1 MKLHREL
8 GISQK
13 SAWFMLH
20 RLRKPPQGAETGVG
34 PFAGPIEVDETYM
47 GGKRKNM
54 STKRR
59 KKLTGRGPV
68 GKTAVV
74 GAKDRATKQVSAKA
88 VTSTDKETSDFPF
101 FVTFECQFLEG
112 PDGLSGAGPGRIS

>member
-1 MKLHREL
+1 MAIYENFRDI

-20 RLRKPPQGAETGVG
+20 SIREAWTMPAAAG
-34 PFAGPIEVDETYM
+34 FAGPVEVDETYM

-54 STKRR
+54 SNAQR
-59 KKLTGRGPV
+59 KALAGTGRGAV

-74 GAKDRATKQVSAKA
+74 GAKDRGTRQVSAKV
-88 VTSTDKETSDFPF
+88 VTATDKAT
-101 FVTFECQFLEG
+101 L
-112 PDGLSGAGPGRIS
+112 